1 MTRQFPPVSE
11 EDLHGFVDGQLEPGQ
26 REQIRCYL
34 QGHPDVASR
43 VADYQAQREQLR
55 SALDHTAREP
65 LPARLDLQL
74 MVQQRLMRRYARWAV
89 AASVVAALL
98 MGGAGG
104 WVLHGQMM
112 PPDSGIALLARE
124 AAANHL
130 VYTADRRRPTEL
142 GATQRE
148 DLARWVSNR
157 LKRSITIPDLS
168 STGFQFLGGRLAAT
182 HEGPAGLFM
191 YQNQA
196 GVRLTI
202 FVRPVAGPQNM
213 PITQVHMAGLTGC
226 AWAESGIGYTVIAAV
241 PATELRDVAEQVRRL
256 SQNAV

>member
-1 MTRQFPPVSE
+1 
-11 EDLHGFVDGQLEPGQ
+11 
-26 REQIRCYL
+26 
-34 QGHPDVASR
+34 
-43 VADYQAQREQLR
+43 
-55 SALDHTAREP
+55 
-65 LPARLDLQL
+65 
-74 MVQQRLMRRYARWAV
+74 MVQQRLMRRHARWAV
-89 AASVVAALL
+89 AASVIAALV

-148 DLARWVSNR
+148 VLAHWVSNR
-157 LKRSITIPDLS
+157 LKRTVTVPDLS
-168 STGFQFLGGRLAAT
+168 SAGFQFLGGRLAAT

-191 YQNQA
+191 YQNQT
-196 GVRLTI
+196 GVRLTV
-202 FVRPVAGPQNM
+202 FVRPVTAPQNM
-213 PITQVHMAGLTGC
+213 PIRQVDAGGLPGC
-226 AWAESGIGYTVIAAV
+226 AWTQDGIGYTVIAAV
-241 PATELRDVAEQVRRL
+241 PATDLRAVAEQVRRL

>member
-11 EDLHGFVDGQLEPGQ
+11 EDLHGFVDGQLEP
-26 REQIRCYL
+26 EQQEWVRRYL
-34 QGHPDVASR
+34 QAHPDVASR
-43 VADYQAQREQLR
+43 VADYIAQREQLR
-55 SALDHTAREP
+55 SALEHVVRRP
-65 LPARLDLQL
+65 LPGKLDLQL
-74 MVQQRLMRRYARWAV
+74 LVQRRLTRRHARWAV
-89 AASVVAALL
+89 AASVIGALIL
-98 MGGAGG
+98 GGAGG
-104 WVLHGQMM
+104 WVLHGRMM

-142 GATQRE
+142 GAGQRE

-157 LKRSITIPDLS
+157 LKRTVTVPDLS

-196 GVRLTI
+196 GARLTV

-213 PITQVHMAGLTGC
+213 PIRQVDAGGLTGC
-226 AWAESGIGYTVIAAV
+226 AWAEDGVGYTVIAAV
-241 PATELRDVAEQVRRL
+241 SAAELREVAERVRRL
-256 SQNAV
+256 SQNPV